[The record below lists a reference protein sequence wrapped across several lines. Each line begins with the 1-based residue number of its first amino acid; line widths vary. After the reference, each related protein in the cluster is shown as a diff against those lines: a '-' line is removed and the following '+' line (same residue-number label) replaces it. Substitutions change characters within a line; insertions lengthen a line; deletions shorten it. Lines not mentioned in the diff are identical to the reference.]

1 MEQPAH
7 FATEVATSRAQKHG
21 DENMFAMI
29 AAVLIFLWLVGFFG
43 FHVTTGLIHIVL
55 IAGIVLLL
63 VHVLSGRSAT
73 A

>member
-1 MEQPAH
+1 MEQPSH
-7 FATEVATSRAQKHG
+7 FATGVAASRGQQHG

-55 IAGIVLLL
+55 VVGIVLLL
-63 VHVLSGRSAT
+63 VHVLRDRSAT